1 MQTKLAAAEVL
12 NGRWRL
18 DRPLGAG
25 ADATL
30 FAATDLRDGRAV
42 ALKILHAS
50 LFAGDDSA
58 RARLRWEFAVL
69 AAIEHPHLVRVF
81 DLDSVEGRPFFTCEL
96 CDSPPPTRL
105 TALPP
110 PERAR
115 VLCQLLAEV
124 GSALEALHRRG
135 LVHRDIKPSNL
146 LADGSGAT
154 RLGDLGLSSL
164 RGAAG
169 GARGTLGFLAPEALF
184 GAADARADLWS
195 LGATA
200 HALWS
205 GVPPFAAARIDEHVR
220 ALDKGRPARLAGA
233 PAGLQAL
240 VDRLLARDPAARPST
255 ARAVVDEAL
264 RLGARLDGAVVHES
278 AAPPLCNPAL
288 AGREAELAT
297 LVAALGRA
305 RVVLVEGAPGAGKSR
320 LIDEARRA
328 RQLDDAAAGRTSLA
342 WRNFADDRPL
352 TVVAALAEAPA
363 VLHVAAVAEPRAE
376 ELLGLAAA
384 GAAAPST
391 VIAEVEEGA
400 VPALAGD
407 GVVRIRLAPLD
418 DAAVARL
425 CASMLFDGSDGAGF
439 AELARAVAR
448 ASGGNPRLAVE
459 IVRAV
464 AARTGP
470 PSAADVGALDGQ
482 NLAGLVAAALDRLPA
497 TAHALAEALAVLGRD
512 ATVAELAALLGAE
525 PAASWAAALAARAAG
540 VADVDDATGCLR
552 FPSAA
557 HADAAYAALSPRR
570 RLALHRRALA
580 QAAADAPVDRAR
592 HLIALAAPEA
602 ADAALVAGERL
613 VERGRVRAAV
623 AMLEDAERLGAGAVR
638 LRAALRLGTARTL
651 AGDYVGALA
660 ALAPAEAARGEP
672 ALRVD
677 AAIAAARALQR
688 AGDLPAAEARLVPLV
703 ASAPGAVGSAASPRS
718 GIPARA
724 RDEAR
729 GLLGRVLVDRGDY
742 ARAAEVCA
750 ASEEPSAAVAEARG
764 LACLYLGR
772 FDDADHAFAAVER
785 AAAAQPAQLARARN
799 LRGMVAHSRDALADA
814 AELYGSALTLARHA
828 DDLHGAAI
836 YAMNLGAIL
845 REAAEYERA
854 LGPSA
859 DAARD
864 LGRLGKRVER
874 AFALFNYGNLLLS
887 IGDLEGAD
895 RAAAEAEALAR
906 ATDAARELGY
916 ARMLAGDLARRRG
929 DLTRALDAYHA
940 AVASLQGAAAGDRLA
955 AALNLAEA
963 LAESGDAD
971 AAARAA
977 LAEAHALAEAAN
989 QVDAWLPVAVRAG
1002 LALGDPVD
1010 PARLT
1015 ALGQLR
1021 DRAARS
1027 ARRDVAFRADL
1038 ALARAHIRR
1047 GQTRRALASLS
1058 RADQIWKEIRMRTPE
1073 LRRDAIDDDP
1083 DARRLRELLSA
1094 GESATDRKG
1103 PSAPTAA
1110 SAPSPQPLAQPEPLR
1125 KLLSINKRLNSE
1137 QRLPVLLDLILDTV
1151 LDLTS
1156 AERGFILLTDGAGA
1170 WRVEAAR
1177 NIAEADL
1184 DKPAA
1189 AGAFS
1194 RSIAERAARE
1204 GVPIVTLDATGD
1216 ERFEAALSVSD
1227 LKLRSVLAVPL
1238 AVKGRTVGCVYA
1250 DHRLRAGAF
1259 GDAEVALVCD
1269 LAEQAAIA
1277 VENARLLADFAR
1289 AQKSIDALNRSLQQ
1303 EVAKQA
1309 VELGELH
1316 KEVRTSRAALSVRY
1330 NYDNLVGRTPRMLEL
1345 FRLLD
1350 RVTDT
1355 ALPVVIYGESG
1366 TGKELVARAI
1376 HHNGPRRGK
1385 AFVSESCAAIPE
1397 TLLEA
1402 ALFGHVRGAFTG
1414 ADAER
1419 RGLFEVADGGTL
1431 FLDEVGEMPPS
1442 MQVKL
1447 LRVLQEGELRRV
1459 GAERTIKV
1467 DVRVLVASNRDLGRL
1482 VEEGK
1487 FREDL
1492 FYRLNVV
1499 RVALPPLRERRD
1511 DIPLL
1516 VEHFLRKFAD
1526 ENKRP
1531 LRRIARAA
1539 LHKLVGYRW
1548 PGNVRELENEI
1559 ARAASLGGD
1568 IIAVE
1573 DLSPQVAAG
1582 EPEAAVESPDDL
1594 TLKHRVERLE
1604 RTLLREALHRSAGNQ
1619 TQAARLLGLSRFGLQ
1634 KKLRRYEID

>member
-1 MQTKLAAAEVL
+1 MQTKLAAAEIL

-30 FAATDLRDGRAV
+30 FAATDLRDGRQV

-50 LFAGDDSA
+50 IFASDEDA
-58 RARLRWEFAVL
+58 RKRLRWEFAVL

-81 DLDSVEGRPFFTCEL
+81 DLDSADGRPFFTCEL
-96 CDSPPPTRL
+96 CDGAPPTRL

-110 PERAR
+110 GERAR
-115 VLCQLLAEV
+115 AICQLVAEV

-135 LVHRDIKPSNL
+135 LVHHDVKPSNL
-146 LADGSGAT
+146 LAGGDGVT

-164 RGAAG
+164 RGG
-169 GARGTLGFLAPEALF
+169 GGVARGTLGFLAPEALF
-184 GAADARADLWS
+184 GETDARADLWS
-195 LGATA
+195 LGATIY
-200 HALWS
+200 ALWS
-205 GVPPFAAARIDEHVR
+205 GAPPFAAARLDELVR
-220 ALDKGRPARLAGA
+220 ALHGARAAPLADA
-233 PAGLQAL
+233 PPGLQAL
-240 VDRLLARDPAARPST
+240 VDRLLARDPAARPSS

-264 RLGARLDGAVVHES
+264 RLGARLDGVIIQEAA
-278 AAPPLCNPAL
+278 AAPLCSPAL
-288 AGREAELAT
+288 AGREAALLALT
-297 LVAALGRA
+297 AALGRA

-320 LIDEARRA
+320 LVDEARRA
-328 RQLDDAAAGRTSLA
+328 RQLDDAAAGRTSLS
-342 WRNFADDRPL
+342 WRRFADEAPL
-352 TVVAALAEAPA
+352 AAVAALADAAADAPA
-363 VLHVAAVAEPRAE
+363 ILHVARVAEPRAE

-391 VIAEVEEGA
+391 VIAEVEEGTHA
-400 VPALAGD
+400 ALAGD
-407 GVVRIRLAPLD
+407 GVVRIQLPPLD
-418 DAAVARL
+418 EPAIARL
-425 CASMLFDGSDGAGF
+425 CASMLGEADADADF
-439 AELARAVAR
+439 ARAAAR

-459 IVRAV
+459 IVRAASAR
-464 AARTGP
+464 AAERRGP
-470 PSAADVGALDGQ
+470 PRAADVADLDGHG
-482 NLAGLVAAALDRLPA
+482 LAALVAAALARLPA
-497 TAHALAEALAVLGRD
+497 PAHHLVEALAVLGRD
-512 ATVAELAALLGAE
+512 AAVGELAALVDAD
-525 PAASWAAALAARAAG
+525 PAASWAAALAARTAG
-540 VADVDDATGCLR
+540 VVDLVEARDLLR
-552 FPSAA
+552 FPSTA
-557 HADAAYAALSPRR
+557 HADAAYAAIASRR

-580 QAAADAPVDRAR
+580 QLAPDAPDASIWRAR
-592 HLIALAAPEA
+592 HLVALSAPEA
-602 ADAALVAGERL
+602 AEAALDAGERL
-613 VERGRVRAAV
+613 VELGRLRAAI
-623 AMLEDAERLGAGAVR
+623 AMLEDAVELGTDAVR
-638 LRAALRLGTARTL
+638 LRAAVRLGAARTL
-651 AGDYVGALA
+651 AGDYPGALA
-660 ALAPAEAARGEP
+660 ALAPVEAARDQP
-672 ALRVD
+672 QLRVD

-688 AGDLPAAEARLVPLV
+688 MGDLAAAEARLVPV
-703 ASAPGAVGSAASPRS
+703 IGVPGTARAGIAP
-718 GIPARA
+718 RA
-724 RDEAR
+724 RDDAR

-742 ARAAEVCA
+742 ARAADVCA

-772 FDDADHAFAAVER
+772 LDDADHAFAAVER
-785 AAAAQPAQLARARN
+785 AAAEHTPSLARARN

-814 AELYGSALTLARHA
+814 AELYQSALTLARRA

-845 REAAEYERA
+845 REACEYERA

-874 AFALFNYGNLLLS
+874 SFALFNYGNLLLS

-906 ATDAARELGY
+906 ALDAARELGY
-916 ARMLAGDLARRRG
+916 ARLLAGDLARRRG
-929 DLTRALDAYHA
+929 DLPRALDAYRA
-940 AVASLQGAAAGDRLA
+940 GVASLAGAAAADRNA
-955 AALNLAEA
+955 AALNHAEA
-963 LAESGDAD
+963 LADAGDAI
-971 AAARAA
+971 AARGT
-977 LAEAHALAEAAN
+977 LAEAGALAAAAN
-989 QVDAWLPVAVRAG
+989 QVDAWLPVAVRVA
-1002 LALGDPVD
+1002 LAVGDPLD
-1010 PARLT
+1010 PTRL
-1015 ALGQLR
+1015 AELGRLR
-1021 DRAARS
+1021 DRAART

-1047 GQTRRALASLS
+1047 GQGKRALGAIG
-1058 RADQIWKEIRMRTPE
+1058 RAEQTWKEIRMRTPE

-1094 GESATDRKG
+1094 GEASSAERRPL
-1103 PSAPTAA
+1103 PSTTPPPA
-1110 SAPSPQPLAQPEPLR
+1110 LAQPEPLR

-1177 NIAEADL
+1177 NIAEAEL
-1184 DKPAA
+1184 ATNAA

-1204 GVPIVTLDATGD
+1204 GVPIVTLDASGD
-1216 ERFEAALSVSD
+1216 QRFEAALSVSD

-1277 VENARLLADFAR
+1277 VENARLLGDFAR
-1289 AQKSIDALNRSLQQ
+1289 AQKEIDALNRSLQQ

-1316 KEVRTSRAALSVRY
+1316 KEVRSSRVALSVRY
-1330 NYDNLVGRTPRMLEL
+1330 NYDNLIGRTPRMLEL

-1431 FLDEVGEMPPS
+1431 FLDEVGEMPAS

-1447 LRVLQEGELRRV
+1447 LRVLQEGEFRRV
-1459 GAERTIKV
+1459 GGERTIKV

-1516 VEHFLRKFAD
+1516 VEHFLRTFAE

-1531 LRRIARAA
+1531 PRRIARAA

-1559 ARAASLGGD
+1559 VRAASLGGD

-1582 EPEAAVESPDDL
+1582 EPEAALESPDDL
-1594 TLKHRVERLE
+1594 TLKRRVERLE
-1604 RTLLREALHRSAGNQ
+1604 RTLLREALHRASGNQ

-1634 KKLRRYEID
+1634 KKLRRYAID